1 MGILCVCKN
10 VDSVGMMNLVL
21 GLEISYQFPR
31 IFVKIKFKDWFDDE
45 ACKIITNEAP
55 EKEI

>member
-1 MGILCVCKN
+1 
-10 VDSVGMMNLVL
+10 MMNLVL